1 VCAHGGTLNSGTLEK
16 GLRAIRS
23 PHRRTERGRSD
34 SRTRSYVPESAVTG
48 YRSSSIDELPTLWD
62 GFAKLV
68 RPGLAIEA
76 FGANI
81 MDLPP
86 DYETKSHDEAESGQQ
101 ELYVALRGSGAVV
114 VGDDRLAL
122 DADHLVCVDPGTP
135 RVLTSGSDG
144 LRVLIVGGVPRGVY
158 EPPEWSSGEESP
170 S

>member
-1 VCAHGGTLNSGTLEK
+1 M
-16 GLRAIRS
+16 
-23 PHRRTERGRSD
+23 
-34 SRTRSYVPESAVTG
+34 TG

-86 DYETKSHDEAESGQQ
+86 DYETKSHDEADSGQQ
-101 ELYVALRGSGAVV
+101 ELYVALRGAGAVV
-114 VGDDRLAL
+114 VGAERLAL

-135 RVLTSGSDG
+135 RVLSSGSDG
-144 LRVLIVGGVPRGVY
+144 LRVLIVGGVPGGVY
-158 EPPEWSSGEESP
+158 EAPEWSSAEESP
-170 S
+170 G